1 MTAVAGGVDV
11 EATYRRHLSA
21 GRARLN
27 AVLGGQVEVAAHGCV
42 VVDAK
47 GEAYLSCG
55 GYGAFLL
62 GHGHP
67 RVVAAVQ
74 EQAAQRA
81 LATRLFLD
89 PVQALAAQALVRVA
103 PRGLDRVYFAT
114 SGADAVEAAIK
125 LARLHGKRRLIG
137 TRDGF
142 HGKTLGAL
150 SVSGNAALRD
160 PFAPLLADVLHV
172 PFDDVDALERALAD
186 ADPACVLLEPIQ
198 SEGGV
203 RLPSPG
209 YLAAVA
215 AACRE
220 HGALLV
226 LDEIATGLGRV
237 GAWWACEQEGV
248 VPDMLLAG
256 KALGG
261 GVVPVGAVLA
271 SDEAFAPFDRDP
283 FIHSA
288 TFAGAPLV
296 MAGVEATL
304 EALTDEDVAP
314 RAAALGSRL
323 LAGLRASLVAAIA
336 EGLVL
341 DVRGR
346 GLLIGVELASPA
358 LAGDFEYELIARRVI
373 PNHCLNHHS
382 VVRFTP
388 PVGLSEDEIGW
399 LLDAVADSAAAL
411 VARRCAR
418 ARTRAR
424 RRAA

>member
-1 MTAVAGGVDV
+1 MSAALGLGDV
-11 EATYRRHLSA
+11 EATYRRHLGA
-21 GRARLN
+21 GRARLA
-27 AVLGGQVEVAAHGCV
+27 AVLGGQVEVAAQGCV
-42 VVDAK
+42 VVDARQ
-47 GEAYLSCG
+47 ETYLSCG

-74 EQAAQRA
+74 AQAARRA

-89 PVQALAAQALVRVA
+89 PLQASAAETLAALA
-103 PRGLDRVYFAT
+103 PPGLDRVYFAT

-137 TRDGF
+137 TLGGF
-142 HGKTLGAL
+142 HGKSFGAL
-150 SVSGNAALRD
+150 SVSGNATLRE
-160 PFAPLLADVLHV
+160 PFAPLLQDVAHV
-172 PFDDVDALERALAD
+172 PFDDADALERALAQT
-186 ADPACVLLEPIQ
+186 AEPACVVLEPIQ
-198 SEGGV
+198 AEGGV

-209 YLAAVA
+209 YLQAVA
-215 AACRE
+215 GACRR

-226 LDEIATGLGRV
+226 LDEIATGVGRV

-248 VPDMLLAG
+248 VPDVLLAG

-261 GVVPVGAVLA
+261 GIVPVGAVLA
-271 SDEAFAPFDRDP
+271 TAEAFAPLDRDP

-296 MAGVEATL
+296 MAGVQATL
-304 EALTDEDVAP
+304 EALAAEQAP
-314 RAAALGSRL
+314 ARAEQLGRRL
-323 LAGLRASLVAAIA
+323 LAGMRAALAPAID

-346 GLLIGVELASPA
+346 GLLLGVELAAPA
-358 LAGDFEYELIARRVI
+358 LAGDLEYELVARRVI

-382 VVRFTP
+382 VVRLTP
-388 PVGLSEDEIGW
+388 PVCLGDDEVAW
-399 LLDAVADSAAAL
+399 LLDALAGAASAL
-411 VARRCAR
+411 VERRRAR
-418 ARTRAR
+418 ARRGG
-424 RRAA
+424 